1 LGNLPEILFLCCSAG
16 LNPISMQPVLQFLT
30 RLTSNF
36 YLGTSLLF
44 LVWIT
49 FFDGNDLVTLFSNQM
64 KLRETEA
71 EIGYYKDQIEKVR
84 KEQVRLQG
92 NPDALE
98 RFARERFLMKKDDEE
113 VFIFLEE
120 KDKSMFDRL
129 IGF

>member
-1 LGNLPEILFLCCSAG
+1 
-16 LNPISMQPVLQFLT
+16 MQPVFRFLT

-44 LVWIT
+44 AVWIT

-64 KLRETEA
+64 KLRETES
-71 EIGYYKDQIEKVR
+71 EIAYYKDQIENVR
-84 KEQVRLQG
+84 KEQERLQG
-92 NPDALE
+92 NPAALE
-98 RFARERFLMKKDDEE
+98 RFARERFLMKKDEEE
-113 VFIFLEE
+113 VFIYLEE

>member
-1 LGNLPEILFLCCSAG
+1 
-16 LNPISMQPVLQFLT
+16 MQPVLQFLT